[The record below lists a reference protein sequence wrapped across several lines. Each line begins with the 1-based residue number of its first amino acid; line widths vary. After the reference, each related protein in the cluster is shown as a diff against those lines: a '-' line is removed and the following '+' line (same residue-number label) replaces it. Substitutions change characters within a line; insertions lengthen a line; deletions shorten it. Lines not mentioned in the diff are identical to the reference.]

1 MASNVPEILATMVRS
16 FETVN
21 RLVKETQGNLAG
33 LRNDIRALADGNR
46 GLSSVVRNFQKL
58 ADMKMGG
65 GLLTDMK
72 DMARYV
78 QEMHTAQ
85 AEMARSA
92 QQTAR
97 AYKEIAD
104 AGRRASSAQTAI
116 RPPAARGRENTHGS
130 LLDAGMSAGMA
141 GDAGMGFF
149 ERSLHES
156 FEVDHVASQLT
167 QDNRVTPALLAAA
180 KAKADQVTRMVP
192 GSTMAS
198 NLELIREGMRNYGD
212 PSEAIDSLLP
222 FARAQMA
229 LRLQSKKNG
238 RDGSAAGAMDALF
251 KSIEDLGLDIDR
263 SDPKHPHVA
272 QEKLEAAVNLI
283 TRMTVGSQ
291 GGVDPSKLLA
301 FVKQARAA
309 GISMSEEGLKN
320 YVGVMQSMTASRSGT
335 ALAGFF
341 NQFLVG
347 TMTKNVFDNL
357 QKQGIYDNSATWA
370 HGRVQD
376 ASKHLS
382 NPDMAKTDI
391 VTWFQNTITPTL
403 LKQGLLNNA
412 ADGALAVS
420 KDAGRQTTGGLLAEL
435 AVAMAQIQK
444 QRGNLDHTS
453 ADPVQHAMDT
463 DPETKVLAFRTA
475 ENNLLVKAG
484 ELISGPALTGMNSL
498 TTALQAIA
506 DWASRNPNAAQDLT
520 VTAAG
525 LTAVAVAAGIAANVI
540 FIGAP
545 IVGGFRLLAS
555 ALLPFGAGGA
565 AEIALATMAGGGVGS
580 LVGLSA
586 AILGLG
592 VAVYKGFTMP
602 TTSEGEAAKDLK
614 RSRELGSAARRD
626 PSSPGFVPQDGFGV
640 DGTAVGGEAH
650 KMAYHPGQRSGDQ
663 DINIHLDG
671 EVIYRSNQRR
681 RDRDAQRP
689 STGASTP
696 DGRQSILYPLLDAA

>member
-33 LRNDIRALADGNR
+33 LRNDIRVLADGNR
-46 GLSSVVRNFQKL
+46 GITSIVRNFQKL

-72 DMARYV
+72 DMTRYV

-92 QQTAR
+92 QQTAV
-97 AYKEIAD
+97 AYKEIAS
-104 AGRRASSAQTAI
+104 AGRRAASAQTAI
-116 RPPAARGRENTHGS
+116 RPPASRASGASHGS
-130 LLDAGMSAGMA
+130 LLDAGMSAGIA
-141 GDAGMGFF
+141 GEAGMGFF

-167 QDNRVTPALLAAA
+167 QDDRVTPALLAAA
-180 KAKADQVTRMVP
+180 KARADQVTRMVP

-212 PSEAIDSLLP
+212 PQEAIDSLLP

-238 RDGSAAGAMDALF
+238 GDGSAAGAMDALF

-263 SDPKHPHVA
+263 KDPKHPHVEK
-272 QEKLEAAVNLI
+272 EKLEAGVNLI
-283 TRMTVGSQ
+283 TRMTIGSQ
-291 GGVDPSKLLA
+291 GGVDPNKLLA

-357 QKQGIYDNSATWA
+357 QKQGIYDKSAHWV

-376 ASKHLS
+376 ASKHLTNS
-382 NPDMAKTDI
+382 DTAKTDI
-391 VTWFQNTITPTL
+391 VSWFQGTITPML
-403 LKQGLLNNA
+403 LKQGLLNTA

-435 AVAMAQIQK
+435 AVAMAQILK

-463 DPETKVLAFRTA
+463 DPETKILAFRTA

-484 ELISGPALTGMNSL
+484 ELISGPALAGMGGL
-498 TTALQAIA
+498 TNALQAIA
-506 DWASRNPNAAQDLT
+506 DWAAQNPNAARDLT

-525 LTAVAVAAGIAANVI
+525 LAAVATAAGVAANVI

-545 IVGGFRLLAS
+545 IVGGIQALAAATTLFAAGTPAGLALLA
-555 ALLPFGAGGA
+555 LGAGIAGLA
-565 AEIALATMAGGGVGS
+565 AAFSTIPKIGSPDAKSLLDELKARPKGGSPEAWRAPADAT
-580 LVGLSA
+580 
-586 AILGLG
+586 
-592 VAVYKGFTMP
+592 
-602 TTSEGEAAKDLK
+602 
-614 RSRELGSAARRD
+614 
-626 PSSPGFVPQDGFGV
+626 
-640 DGTAVGGEAH
+640 GEAH
-650 KMAYHPGQRSGDQ
+650 KMAYHPGSSGSGNQ
-663 DINIHLDG
+663 DITIHLDG
-671 EVIYRSNQRR
+671 EVIYKSNQRR
-681 RDRDAQRP
+681 RDRDASRP

-696 DGRQSILYPLLDAA
+696 DGRLGILYPLRDA